1 MATWCTGEFADLLI
15 TGCPDLEPPFS
26 VTEDEV
32 IDLFQT
38 ALTSPV
44 CNLQTREMI
53 VSAIMK
59 LSVRF
64 SPSHLA

>member
-1 MATWCTGEFADLLI
+1 MDN
-15 TGCPDLEPPFS
+15 PPNNDDQAASFK
-26 VTEDEV
+26 VTEEDI
-32 IDLFQT
+32 IDLFSV

-44 CNLQTREMI
+44 CNLQTKEMV

-64 SPSHLA
+64 GPAYTE